1 MDIKAGDDITI
12 SGKVVIKYDG
22 EDYVHIVTQ
31 SGATYFISI
40 NDIKTHRP
48 INNREED
55 DLK

>member
-12 SGKVVIKYDG
+12 SGKVMNYDG
-22 EDYVHIVTQ
+22 EYYVQIVTP

-40 NDIKTHRP
+40 DDIKTHRP
-48 INNREED
+48 INNNEED